1 MTRYLLTRLAQGVAV
16 VLGAV
21 AISFLLVNAVGNP
34 VDALGTGAQLTE
46 RAHREL
52 IHQYGYDQPLPARF
66 ADYLSRL
73 LRGDF
78 GTSFRSEDSALAL
91 VLRALPN
98 TFLLILAS
106 VTVAWLIAAPIAIR
120 SVIRRDARG
129 DAAVRSSLVVIQGI
143 PDFWLALLMII
154 LFAATLDWLPAIAD
168 GSPSALILPTCAI
181 ALPLVS
187 TFVRMLRS
195 QLLEV
200 MTDDFVIAM
209 SVRGLSMRKIV
220 LRHVVPNALPPVITF
235 MALQLGW
242 LLGGTLIV
250 ETVFGWPG
258 IGDLAITATKQTDLP
273 VVEAA
278 IVMTAAA
285 YVLCNLLADLLVVAL
300 DPRIRVAGR

>member
-1 MTRYLLTRLAQGVAV
+1 MTRYLMTRLAQGVAV

-34 VDALGTGAQLTE
+34 VDALGTGAQLSE

-52 IHQYGYDQPLPARF
+52 IHQYGYDQPLLERF
-66 ADYLSRL
+66 ADYLSGL

-106 VTVAWLIAAPIAIR
+106 VALAWAIAAPIAIR
-120 SVIRRDARG
+120 SVLKPGSRTDH
-129 DAAVRSSLVVIQGI
+129 AVRNGLVVIQGI
-143 PDFWLALLMII
+143 PDFWLALLLII
-154 LFAATLDWLPAIAD
+154 LFAVTLEWLPAIAD
-168 GSPSALILPTCAI
+168 GTPASLVLPTLAI
-181 ALPLVS
+181 GLPLVS

-200 MTDDFVIAM
+200 MTDDFTVAM
-209 SVRGLSMRKIV
+209 SVRGLTRRRIV
-220 LRHVVPNALPPVITF
+220 LRHVLPNALPPVITF

-250 ETVFGWPG
+250 EAVFGWPG
-258 IGDLAITATKQTDLP
+258 IGDLAITATQQTDLP

-278 IVMTAAA
+278 IVLTAAA
-285 YVLCNLLADLLVVAL
+285 YVLCNLLADVLVAAL

>member
-98 TFLLILAS
+98 TFLLILVS
-106 VTVAWLIAAPIAIR
+106 VVLAWLIAAPVAIR
-120 SVIRRDARG
+120 SVLKRDSRS
-129 DAAVRSSLVVIQGI
+129 DRVVRNGLVVIQGV
-143 PDFWLALLMII
+143 PDFWLALLLVIV
-154 LFAATLDWLPAIAD
+154 FAVTLGWLPAIAD
-168 GSPSALILPTCAI
+168 GSPSAIVLPMCAI

-200 MTDDFVIAM
+200 MTSDFVIAM

-220 LRHVVPNALPPVITF
+220 LRHVLPNALPPIVTF

-258 IGDLAITATKQTDLP
+258 IGDLAVTATTQTDLP

-278 IVMTAAA
+278 IVLTAAA